1 MNEPTNET
9 TNEPS
14 NAEKSEQTTMKPW
27 MYLADTYAI
36 VSAVCVSVCV
46 NDIKFN
52 ICRDPVIALIK
63 WLSCGKYLWDTRIPR
78 YLHAWSRALLLLLL
92 LRHQFA
98 SLF

>member
-14 NAEKSEQTTMKPW
+14 NAKERAKPW

-36 VSAVCVSVCV
+36 VSFVSVCV
-46 NDIKFN
+46 CETLVDDIKFN

-63 WLSCGKYLWDTRIPR
+63 WVSCAKYLWDTRIPR
-78 YLHAWSRALLLLLL
+78 YLHAWSRVWLLLLLL
-92 LRHQFA
+92 LHQFA